1 MSFKNYF
8 ISKSPFT
15 QIREGDPLKDLMNKL
30 YAKNTNS
37 SSSSGSSSYSKSTN
51 LSAKYNPN
59 QIEKTGAE
67 NLLNKRGPGMTK
79 EEINKSTNL
88 SAKYNPKKGLYG
100 Y

>member
-30 YAKNTNS
+30 YAKNTNNSS
-37 SSSSGSSSYSKSTN
+37 SSSSGYSTSKN

-59 QIEKTGAE
+59 QIGKTGAE
-67 NLLNKRGPGMTK
+67 NLLNTSRARSTK
-79 EEINKSTNL
+79 EEI
-88 SAKYNPKKGLYG
+88 KKGLL
-100 Y
+100 